1 MKADRFE
8 RDMKEQSVKWK
19 RTATSHLGKQP
30 SHLAHTL
37 SRPLHIF
44 WKSRSLVPINGSVPL
59 SNVYKRTPQLQISAG
74 LPYDCLCTT
83 SGAIK
88 WGVPTLPEKKKYHQ
102 THFFNCKK
110 IYTGNFQM
118 SPIAFII
125 LLKTIYIYLYLKI
138 YITW

>member
-1 MKADRFE
+1 MRKKKGKRKLNQNGTKLHKSQPWLMKADRFE

-88 WGVPTLPEKKKYHQ
+88 WGVPTLPKKKRYPSWKN
-102 THFFNCKK
+102 TTWYAN
-110 IYTGNFQM
+110 
-118 SPIAFII
+118 
-125 LLKTIYIYLYLKI
+125 
-138 YITW
+138 ITEHI

>member
-8 RDMKEQSVKWK
+8 REMKEQSVKWK

-37 SRPLHIF
+37 SRPLQMF

-59 SNVYKRTPQLQISAG
+59 SNVYKRTPQLQMSAG

-88 WGVPTLPEKKKYHQ
+88 WGVPTLPVKESVTLDFIKYYRITEKYIKCFKPINI
-102 THFFNCKK
+102 FNYRSKMH
-110 IYTGNFQM
+110 I
-118 SPIAFII
+118 
-125 LLKTIYIYLYLKI
+125 
-138 YITW
+138 W